1 MAGNSWLAIG
11 MWFIAAERPPH
22 LTCIAPFEGTS
33 DLYSE
38 CLCRGGV
45 PQPTFTDF
53 IAKGL
58 RGKHNLGI
66 IETLA
71 DHSWQGSN
79 RQEDVV
85 AMLKAYPH
93 YNTYWADKRA
103 RMDLIQVPTYVVAS
117 YGSSLH
123 IEGSFRGFRE
133 IPHQEKWCADRPS
146 CDNC

>member
-38 CLCRGGV
+38 ALCRGGV

-58 RGKHNLGI
+58 RGEYSFRPQTTRLICLHKGR
-66 IETLA
+66 
-71 DHSWQGSN
+71 N

-85 AMLKAYPH
+85 AMLVAYPQ
-93 YNTYWADKRA
+93 YNSYWADKRA
-103 RMDLIQVPTYVVAS
+103 AMDRIQVPTYVVAS
-117 YGSSLH
+117 YGSSIH

-133 IPHQEKWCADRPS
+133 IPNSEKW
-146 CDNC
+146 